1 MSLSNFRAIRP
12 FQSRSMISG
21 GKTPLPFN
29 GQRRESSVQ
38 TWKSSLMFACL
49 LWRRFP
55 ASHQYVRYGFHY
67 CDVIMGAAASQITS
81 HTIVYSTVY
90 SDADQRKHQNFASL
104 PLVRGIHRGSVDS
117 PHKWPVT
124 RKMFSFDDVIIQKN
138 VFDGHRL
145 LESYHLYTN
154 RYDISSVHCI
164 CICVYVCVHVYVCTC
179 ANI

>member
-29 GQRRESSVQ
+29 GQRREY
-38 TWKSSLMFACL
+38 
-49 LWRRFP
+49 WRRFP

-81 HTIVYSTVY
+81 LTIVYSTVY
-90 SDADQRKHQNFASL
+90 SDADQRKHQSFASL

-117 PHKWPVT
+117 PHKWPVR

-138 VFDGHRL
+138 VFDGHKL

-154 RYDISSVHCI
+154 RYDILSVHCI